1 MTKMC
6 NSITKND
13 ILSEIDLIL
22 DKTFVVN
29 VSITFYKQLKS
40 IKFEEP
46 SKYKICENF
55 FNSTSVAYDYL
66 ICCEVPKFFNKNEQ
80 RGSIYRIIQLCKD
93 YNNQLSVC
101 CEEKKSLENLLKSI
115 EEKLNQINVSDLKEY
130 RDKYLAHSDKKYF
143 YNQQNLVDNY
153 SFDLDGFN
161 ELNKTAIDIL
171 TKIYSQISGITHIFC
186 PDMLFNY
193 DLSKIIDRL

>member
-1 MTKMC
+1 MNK
-6 NSITKND
+6 SISKK
-13 ILSEIDLIL
+13 EIINEIELIL
-22 DKTFVVN
+22 DKTFLIN
-29 VSITFYKQLKS
+29 VSIAFYKQLKS

-46 SKYKICENF
+46 SKYKIWENF

-66 ICCEVPKFFNKNEQ
+66 ICCELPKFFNKNEQ

-93 YNNQLSVC
+93 YSNQLSVYC
-101 CEEKKSLENLLKSI
+101 GEKKSLENLLKSI

-143 YNQQNLVDNY
+143 YNQQHLIDNH

-171 TKIYSQISGITHIFC
+171 TKIYSQISGETHIFAPNMC
-186 PDMLFNY
+186 FNY
-193 DLSKIIDRL
+193 DLSKITDRL